1 MLALKLQAILTA
13 RGKSADFAND
23 LRVQDDGAGPYLKHW
38 DEAKL
43 GPRPTQEE
51 IDAADGEKLAH
62 NAGLD
67 AQIAAHEKREL
78 APRFNREATLVML
91 AKFYMA
97 EKSVD
102 FATAVSQMTTV
113 GHAGYNSGFTK
124 LKALDD
130 QIRVLRAQRLP

>member
-1 MLALKLQAILTA
+1 MIA
-13 RGKSADFAND
+13 ADIDAAVRAVCPIHGVSVGDVAHRSTWRIDF
-23 LRVQDDGAGPYLKHW
+23 K
-38 DEAKL
+38 DEATAEQRAEAQAVL
-43 GPRPTQEE
+43 VAFSIPPISVNAE
-51 IDAADGEKLAH
+51 IDA
-62 NAGLD
+62 
-67 AQIAAHEKREL
+67 QIRAIEFREL